1 MNKEIILSFEFAS
14 STGEICPHTF
24 TNPVRVISTNA
35 VEEVIPCLRM
45 VQDAVEEGY
54 YAAGYLAYESAPA
67 FNEKFKVNPNNK
79 MPLLWFGIFKEVS
92 EKSVESDGCYQV
104 GAWNIST
111 TKDEYSKSIKTIKKA
126 IKNGVT
132 YQTNYTTRLYSKF
145 QGDDVAFFEK
155 LKRAQTSNYSAYLNI
170 GDYQILSASPELFF
184 HMKEETITTRP
195 MKGTINRGKTVEE
208 DKENAK
214 WLYKSEKN
222 RAENI
227 MIVDLLRN
235 DLSVI
240 AQPTSVH
247 VPKLF
252 EIEQYPTVHQMTSTV
267 QAKVKKQTDLVD
279 VFRAIFPCGSITG
292 APKISTM
299 EIISELETT
308 PREVY
313 CGAIGFI
320 TPKKEAIFNVPI
332 RTVVIEGK
340 TGVATYGVGGGIT
353 WDSTTKGEYHEMLDK
368 ARLLEEE
375 RPDFRLLESLL
386 LEDGEYFLLEEHIHR
401 LSNSATYFGIPMNK
415 EKVKTALL
423 SFAKSYENGPYKV
436 RLLFSKK
443 ERIELEAKPI
453 TTPDVPVKVM
463 LANEPIDLENPF
475 YYHKTTNRT
484 MYQCFEKKEGIYD
497 LLLWNKNREL
507 TEFTIGNV
515 VLKIDGTLWTPP
527 IRCGLLAGT
536 YRQFLI
542 TTGKIRE
549 KVLYVEDLD
558 RHEGIWLINSVRK
571 WLPVDF
577 STTT

>member
-1 MNKEIILSFEFAS
+1 
-14 STGEICPHTF
+14 
-24 TNPVRVISTNA
+24 
-35 VEEVIPCLRM
+35 
-45 VQDAVEEGY
+45 
-54 YAAGYLAYESAPA
+54 
-67 FNEKFKVNPNNK
+67 
-79 MPLLWFGIFKEVS
+79 
-92 EKSVESDGCYQV
+92 
-104 GAWNIST
+104 
-111 TKDEYSKSIKTIKKA
+111 
-126 IKNGVT
+126 
-132 YQTNYTTRLYSKF
+132 
-145 QGDDVAFFEK
+145 
-155 LKRAQTSNYSAYLNI
+155 
-170 GDYQILSASPELFF
+170 
-184 HMKEETITTRP
+184 MKEETITTRP

-484 MYQCFEKKEGIYD
+484 MYQCFGKK
-497 LLLWNKNREL
+497 R
-507 TEFTIGNV
+507 GN
-515 VLKIDGTLWTPP
+515 L
-527 IRCGLLAGT
+527 
-536 YRQFLI
+536 
-542 TTGKIRE
+542 
-549 KVLYVEDLD
+549 
-558 RHEGIWLINSVRK
+558 
-571 WLPVDF
+571 
-577 STTT
+577 

>member
-1 MNKEIILSFEFAS
+1 M
-14 STGEICPHTF
+14 
-24 TNPVRVISTNA
+24 
-35 VEEVIPCLRM
+35 
-45 VQDAVEEGY
+45 
-54 YAAGYLAYESAPA
+54 
-67 FNEKFKVNPNNK
+67 
-79 MPLLWFGIFKEVS
+79 
-92 EKSVESDGCYQV
+92 
-104 GAWNIST
+104 
-111 TKDEYSKSIKTIKKA
+111 KD
-126 IKNGVT
+126 
-132 YQTNYTTRLYSKF
+132 
-145 QGDDVAFFEK
+145 
-155 LKRAQTSNYSAYLNI
+155 
-170 GDYQILSASPELFF
+170 
-184 HMKEETITTRP
+184 ETITTRP

-401 LSNSATYFGIPMNK
+401 LSNSANYFGIPMNK

-443 ERIELEAKPI
+443 
-453 TTPDVPVKVM
+453 
-463 LANEPIDLENPF
+463 
-475 YYHKTTNRT
+475 
-484 MYQCFEKKEGIYD
+484 KK
-497 LLLWNKNREL
+497 
-507 TEFTIGNV
+507 
-515 VLKIDGTLWTPP
+515 
-527 IRCGLLAGT
+527 
-536 YRQFLI
+536 
-542 TTGKIRE
+542 
-549 KVLYVEDLD
+549 
-558 RHEGIWLINSVRK
+558 S
-571 WLPVDF
+571 
-577 STTT
+577 S